1 MELDGQQMVIEE
13 GTEVYG
19 SDGEKV
25 GSVVAVQPHYL
36 VVEKGFFFPTDYYIP
51 RSALT
56 SYDDGKVFLNVSKDE
71 ALNQGW
77 DQAPVDEETVV
88 TSSSSS
94 STQDDVLLQ
103 DETLSRDPSLGSAG
117 SAAPGTTA
125 TGWRDTDTS
134 REVTETDTLRVP
146 VHEETLTA
154 TTREQEIGQVEIAKE
169 VVSEEQTLQVP
180 IREERV
186 RVERHAVDR
195 AADATEAGAFAEQVI
210 AVPLRGERVET
221 HKEVRVSEELA
232 IDKEAVERTEAVS
245 DTVRREEVEVREQ
258 ISGEPGRGRDTVD
271 TTDTTDPGILPDED
285 LGRDTRR

>member
-1 MELDGQQMVIEE
+1 MDVDGQQMVIEE
-13 GTEVYG
+13 GTDVYG

-56 SYDDGKVFLNVSKDE
+56 SYDDGKVFLNVSKDD

-88 TSSSSS
+88 TSSST
-94 STQDDVLLQ
+94 TQDDVLLQ
-103 DETLSRDPSLGSAG
+103 DETLRRDASLGSAG

-146 VHEETLTA
+146 VREETLSA

-180 IREERV
+180 VREERV

-195 AADATEAGAFAEQVI
+195 AADATEAGAFEEQVI
-210 AVPLRGERVET
+210 AVPLRGETVET

-245 DTVRREEVEVREQ
+245 DTVRREEVQVRERV
-258 ISGEPGRGRDTVD
+258 SGEPGRGQRTGRGD
-271 TTDTTDPGILPDED
+271 TTDTTDTTGLLPED
-285 LGRDTRR
+285 DASRRS